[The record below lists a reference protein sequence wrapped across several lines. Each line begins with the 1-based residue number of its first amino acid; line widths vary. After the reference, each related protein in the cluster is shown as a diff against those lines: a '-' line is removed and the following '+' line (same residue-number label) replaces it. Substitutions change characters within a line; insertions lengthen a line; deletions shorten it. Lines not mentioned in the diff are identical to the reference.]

1 MHSPHGSQ
9 TTFAIEKKIQR
20 ARLIKPLSKALQDKM
35 KVTQKKSSF
44 YLQLNISD
52 FKLLKG

>member
-20 ARLIKPLSKALQDKM
+20 ARLIKPLSRALQDKM
-35 KVTQKKSSF
+35 KVTQKKSSYYF
-44 YLQLNISD
+44 TIKYI
-52 FKLLKG
+52 